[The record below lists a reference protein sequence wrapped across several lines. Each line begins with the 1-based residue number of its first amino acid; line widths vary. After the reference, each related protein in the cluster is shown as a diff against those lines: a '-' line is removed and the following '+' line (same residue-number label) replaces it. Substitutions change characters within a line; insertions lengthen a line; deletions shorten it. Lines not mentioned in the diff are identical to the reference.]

1 MKKLVL
7 AGVFAAMIGATAL
20 TGTAQAGIVRDNA
33 GCGVGQMI
41 FGEKDGV
48 LFQILATTTN
58 GIFGNQTFGM
68 TSGTLGCKKAGFAS
82 NDKLDHF
89 VSANMDLLA
98 MDMAAGKGESLSTL
112 AELMNIE
119 KGNQGAF
126 FASLQ
131 QNFSKI
137 YTTENVQSAD
147 VINNIVKVINA

>member
-1 MKKLVL
+1 MKKILV
-7 AGVFAAMIGATAL
+7 AGIFSAMIGATAL

-41 FGEKDGV
+41 FGDKDGV

-58 GIFGNQTFGM
+58 GILGNQTFGM
-68 TSGTLGCKKAGFAS
+68 STGTLGCKKAGFAS
-82 NDKLDHF
+82 NDRLDKF

-112 AELMNIE
+112 AELMNIDKAAQE
-119 KGNQGAF
+119 QF

-137 YTTENVQSAD
+137 YTTENVQSAE
-147 VINNIVKVINA
+147 VIDNIVKVINA